1 MRAGP
6 YRCLFL
12 LDLVEHEDLLGLKLV
27 QTSLLVLLAP
37 NECLILF
44 RLLGSFEQERLALL
58 LQMPV
63 KIGFGAEV
71 VIEDLFCR
79 LEHWLG
85 LEIGVVAR
93 CTVSRVAARRVRSCA
108 FW

>member
-37 NECLILF
+37 NERLILF

-63 KIGFGAEV
+63 HVRLGAKV
-71 VIEDLFCR
+71 VVEDLLGR
-79 LEHWLG
+79 LEHRLG
-85 LEIGVVAR
+85 LRVGHVTSR
-93 CTVSRVAARRVRSCA
+93 TVTRVAAGRVGS
-108 FW
+108 